1 VTPGNARF
9 LGRFRHVI
17 RLTLLLGLVFVAAA
31 GVRPTT
37 RAHAGTMLQK
47 RSLRQVHRSP
57 RAATWR
63 KATNFARPAFRPS
76 RTITVE
82 TAAGFWHAWNR
93 LRPRDEI
100 LVHGVTF
107 KGEVK
112 LLHKQLDG
120 WAEIR
125 FDSATKFVGVASA
138 INLAAVWI
146 DGVSHV
152 RFYGGD
158 VSDSA
163 SGGMAGTGVVVY
175 DSSYLSWWG
184 LKIHN
189 VGGAGMYITGIKR
202 ASDHVDFKADV
213 SAWGH
218 NLKWDPHPEKG
229 TGLQG
234 VNVGDSHYGVNHS
247 RFAFHVHDSPVG
259 SGLEMGGAVATDGVR
274 GNEAYVWCRNLTIV
288 TPDGQAGNCV
298 QLWGQNVTGNTFRY
312 ILAQHLSG
320 RPYQTSG
327 MFANQSLATDR
338 VVYGR
343 AARTNLNRA
352 YGTIRWDARYGTVFE
367 NVGGA

>member
-1 VTPGNARF
+1 MTPRLARF
-9 LGRFRHVI
+9 LVPFRHVI
-17 RLTLLLGLVFVAAA
+17 RLPLLLGVVLVAAA
-31 GVRPTT
+31 GVGHTT
-37 RAHAGTMLQK
+37 AAHAAPLLQK
-47 RSLRQVHRSP
+47 SALRQSHRPPHMSS
-57 RAATWR
+57 WR

-76 RTITVE
+76 RTITVN

-107 KGEVK
+107 RGEVK
-112 LLHKQLDG
+112 LLHKQLAG
-120 WAEIR
+120 WAEIH

-138 INLAAVWI
+138 VNLAAVWI
-146 DGVSHV
+146 NDVSHV

-163 SGGMAGTGVVVY
+163 SGGMAGAGVVVY

-184 LKIHN
+184 VKIHD
-189 VGGAGMYITGIKR
+189 VGGSGMYLTGIKR
-202 ASDHVDFKADV
+202 ASDHLDVKADV
-213 SAWGH
+213 SDWGH
-218 NLKWDPHPEKG
+218 NLKWDTHPEKG
-229 TGLQG
+229 TGLHG
-234 VNVGDSHYGVNHS
+234 VNIGDSHYGVNQS

-259 SGLEMGGAVATDGVR
+259 SGLEMGGAVATDGAR
-274 GNEAYVWCRNLTIV
+274 GNEVYVWCRNLTIV
-288 TPDGQAGNCV
+288 TPDGQAGNCA
-298 QLWGQNVTGNTFRY
+298 QLWGQNVTGNIFRFV
-312 ILAQHLSG
+312 LAQHLSG

-343 AARTNLNRA
+343 ASRTNLNRA
-352 YGTIRWDARYGTVFE
+352 YGAIRWDPRYGTVFE

>member
-1 VTPGNARF
+1 
-9 LGRFRHVI
+9 L
-17 RLTLLLGLVFVAAA
+17 VAAA
-31 GVRPTT
+31 AARPTIA
-37 RAHAGTMLQK
+37 AHGATVLQK
-47 RSLRQVHRSP
+47 GSVRQSHRPSQ
-57 RAATWR
+57 RRTWR
-63 KATNFARPAFRPS
+63 NATNFARPAFKPS
-76 RTITVE
+76 RTITVD
-82 TAAGFWHAWNR
+82 TAAGFWRAWDR

-100 LVHGVTF
+100 LVRGVTF
-107 KGEVK
+107 RGEVK
-112 LLHKQLDG
+112 LLHKQLGG

-125 FDSATKFVGVASA
+125 FDSATKFVGAASA
-138 INLAAVWI
+138 VNLAAVWI
-146 DGVSHV
+146 DDVSHV
-152 RFYGGD
+152 RLYGGD

-175 DSSYLSWWG
+175 DSSYLTWWG
-184 LKIHN
+184 VKVHD
-189 VGGAGMYITGIKR
+189 VGGAGMYITGIRR
-202 ASDHVDFKADV
+202 ASEYVDIKADV
-213 SAWGH
+213 SHWGH

-234 VNVGDSHYGVNHS
+234 VNIGDSRYGVNHS

-259 SGLEMGGAVATDGVR
+259 SGLEMGGAVATDGAR
-274 GNEAYVWCRNLTIV
+274 ANEVYVWCRNLTIV
-288 TPDGQAGNCV
+288 TATGQAGNCA
-298 QLWGQNVTGNTFRY
+298 QMWGQNVTGNTFRY

-352 YGTIRWDARYGTVFE
+352 YGAIRWDPRYGTVFE

>member
-1 VTPGNARF
+1 MTPENARF
-9 LGRFRHVI
+9 LGRFRYVI
-17 RLTLLLGLVFVAAA
+17 RPALLLGLVFVGAA
-31 GVRPTT
+31 GIRPTT
-37 RAHAGTMLQK
+37 SAHAAPMLQK
-47 RSLRQVHRSP
+47 RSLQQSHRP
-57 RAATWR
+57 PQKLTWR
-63 KATNFARPAFRPS
+63 KATNFARPAFRAS
-76 RTITVE
+76 RTITVD
-82 TAAGFWHAWNR
+82 TAAGFWHAWDR

-112 LLHKQLDG
+112 LLHKHLDG

-125 FDSATKFVGVASA
+125 FDRTTKFVGVASA

-146 DGVSHV
+146 DDVSHV

-163 SGGMAGTGVVVY
+163 SGGMAGPGVVVY

-184 LKIHN
+184 VRIHD

-202 ASDHVDFKADV
+202 ASDHLDFKADV
-213 SAWGH
+213 SDWGH

-229 TGLQG
+229 TGLHG
-234 VNVGDSHYGVNHS
+234 ANIGDSHYGVNHS
-247 RFAFHVHDSPVG
+247 RLAFHVHDSRVG
-259 SGLEMGGAVATDGVR
+259 SGLEMGGAVATDGAR
-274 GNEAYVWCRNLTIV
+274 GNEVYVWCRNLTIV
-288 TPDGQAGNCV
+288 TLDGQAGNCAQV
-298 QLWGQNVTGNTFRY
+298 WGQNVTGNTFRY

-320 RPYQTSG
+320 RPYQASG

-352 YGTIRWDARYGTVFE
+352 YGAIRWDPRYGTVFE